1 MLYRKID
8 ENGLFIEDV
17 ILEEQPM
24 IEQNEELIPDPLYIT
39 ETVPQGFYHPKW
51 DGTEWVEGLS
61 KEEIAELTKPAL
73 QEPNLEERLEQTE
86 QLLQATTMAFTEF
99 IFSQAMGKQHDDN

>member
-1 MLYRKID
+1 MLYKKID

-24 IEQNEELIPDPLYIT
+24 IEQNEELIPNPHYIV

-51 DGTEWVEGLS
+51 NGAEWVEGLS

-73 QEPNLEERLEQTE
+73 QEPTLEERLESIKTQNDLALAE
-86 QLLQATTMAFTEF
+86 LAEVILGGML
-99 IFSQAMGKQHDDN
+99 

>member
-17 ILEEQPM
+17 VLEEQPK
-24 IEQNEELIPDPLYIT
+24 IEQNEELIPDPQYIT

-51 DGTEWVEGLS
+51 NGTEWVEGLS

-73 QEPNLEERLEQTE
+73 QEPTLEERLEFMKTQNE
-86 QLLQATTMAFTEF
+86 IALAELAEVILGGML
-99 IFSQAMGKQHDDN
+99 